1 VSHFNAPEDT
11 LGQIDAGVA
20 DCVIGTFSDVALVID
35 PRGVIV
41 DQAFGSEELARE
53 LEGDWR
59 GLKWSE
65 TVMAGSRAAVGELL
79 RDVGARRGNV
89 KWRQVLHPTRQGEA
103 IPVRYA
109 VVPLAGSDRVL
120 AVGRDQQAV
129 AVLQE
134 QLAEAQQAL
143 ERDYWRLRQMETRYR
158 LLFQT
163 ASEAVLIVEAGTQ
176 KVVEANPAA
185 VQLLGDR
192 GRVVLGQIFPF
203 GFDEPGTQAVQGLLA
218 AVRSAGRAE
227 EIRARLDGGEREYLV
242 SAALLRQENVTLY
255 LVRLVSVGASAVAP
269 LPETTL
275 KLLKVM
281 ELAPD
286 GVVVTGTDGRIVSAN
301 AAFLDL
307 VQLASEEQVRGES
320 LDRWLG
326 RPGVDMNVLLANLR
340 QHGTVRLFAT
350 VLRGEYGSGTD
361 VEVSAV
367 AVRNGERPGFGFVIR
382 NVRRRIVAETP
393 AGGRELPRSVEQLTE
408 LVGRVPL
415 KELVRESTDLIE
427 RLCIEA
433 ALDLTGDNRASAAE
447 LLGLSRQSLYV
458 KLRRYGISDLTA
470 EEEG

>member
-1 VSHFNAPEDT
+1 MSHFKAPEDT
-11 LGQIDAGVA
+11 LGDIDAGMA
-20 DCVIGTFSDVALVID
+20 DCVIGALSDVALVID

-41 DQAFGSEELARE
+41 DQAFGNEDLARE
-53 LEGDWR
+53 LDGDWR

-65 TVMAGSRAAVGELL
+65 TVMAGSRAAVSELL
-79 RDVGARRGNV
+79 RDVEARRGPAR
-89 KWRQVLHPTRQGEA
+89 WRQVLHATRQGDA

-109 VVPLAGSDRVL
+109 VVPLEGSGRVL
-120 AVGRDQQAV
+120 AMGRDQQAV
-129 AVLQE
+129 SVLQE

-185 VQLLGDR
+185 VQLLGER
-192 GRVVLGQIFPF
+192 GRAVMGQIFPF
-203 GFDEPGTQAVQGLLA
+203 GFDESGSQAVQGLLA

-227 EIRARLDGGEREYLV
+227 EVRARLDAGDGELLV

-255 LVRLVSVGASAVAP
+255 LVRLVSVGPSAVAP
-269 LPETTL
+269 LPDATM

-281 ELAPD
+281 ELVPD

-307 VQLASEEQVRGES
+307 VQLASEEQVRGEP

-367 AVRNGERPGFGFVIR
+367 AVRSGERPGFGFVIR
-382 NVRRRIVAETP
+382 NVRRRMAPGAP
-393 AGGRELPRSVEQLTE
+393 AGERELPRSVEQLTE